1 MTDEQ
6 EVSAFSG
13 IRILDFT
20 QLEQGPS
27 GTQVLADFGA
37 EVIKVERIDV
47 GEIGRGQFPTIDGYS
62 PHWSATN
69 RNKKSLS
76 VDLKS
81 AAGMALVLELAEHAD
96 IVASNFRPGVM
107 DRLGLGWDAL
117 SAVNPRII
125 VAYASGY
132 GQTGP
137 YAQLRGQDLAA
148 QAISGLMAL
157 TGSDESGPTA
167 SGTFMIDYV
176 ASMQF
181 AQGMMIALAAREKTG
196 RGQVVDSSLLNA
208 AVATHLQ
215 EGTTFLN
222 TGQQYPRPP
231 AGIAHAHNTALYGRY
246 RTADDRWIALIGEF
260 YITEPWKRTARAL
273 RLPVEVQNDPR
284 FQDVTGL
291 REFLVE
297 TRDIVAAGIARLSL
311 DEAAA
316 RFEAEDVLVATVK
329 DYDEVFVDRQILHN
343 DMVIEADVPGV
354 GRMKFV
360 GMPVKL
366 TDTPGRLRSIPP
378 TVGQHNDELL
388 AQLGRTVDQIA
399 ELKAAGVVGS
409 ESDRHRDG
417 SPAAW

>member
-1 MTDEQ
+1 MTA
-6 EVSAFSG
+6 AFDG
-13 IRILDFT
+13 ITIIDFT

-27 GTQVLADFGA
+27 GTQILADFGA

-69 RNKKSLS
+69 RNKKSIS

-81 AAGMALVLELAEHAD
+81 ADGISLVKELARDAD

-137 YAQLRGQDLAA
+137 YAGMRGQDLAA
-148 QAISGLMAL
+148 QALSGLMAL
-157 TGSDESGPTA
+157 TGTSESGPVPT
-167 SGTFMIDYV
+167 GTFLIDYI

-181 AQGMMIALAAREKTG
+181 AQGMMIALAARERTG
-196 RGQVVDSSLLNA
+196 AGQVVDSSLLNA

-222 TGQQYPRPP
+222 TGQTYPRPP
-231 AGIAHAHNTALYGRY
+231 AGVAHAHNTALYGYY
-246 RTADDRWIALIGEF
+246 RTADRQWLALIGEF
-260 YITEPWKRTARAL
+260 YVSEPWKRTARAL
-273 RLPVEVQNDPR
+273 GLPESVRDDPR
-284 FQDVTGL
+284 FQTTEGL
-291 REFLVE
+291 REHLTE
-297 TRDIVAAGIARLSL
+297 TRDLVAHGIGGLTL
-311 DEAAA
+311 KEAVD
-316 RFEAEDVLVATVK
+316 RFESEDVLVAPVRE
-329 DYDEVFVDRQILHN
+329 YAEVFQDPQVRHN
-343 DMVIEADVPGV
+343 EMVISGDVPGV
-354 GRMKFV
+354 GEMKFV

-366 TDTPGRLRSIPP
+366 SGTPGDLRMPP
-378 TVGQHNDELL
+378 PKVGQHNDEILHR
-388 AQLGRTVDQIA
+388 LGRTANQIA
-399 ELKAAGVVGS
+399 DLKKRGVVGS
-409 ESDRHRDG
+409 ESDRERAG
-417 SPAAW
+417 GPAAW

>member
-1 MTDEQ
+1 M
-6 EVSAFSG
+6 SAAFDG

-81 AAGMALVLELAEHAD
+81 PEGMALVLELARDAD

-117 SAVNPRII
+117 SAVNPRLI

-167 SGTFMIDYV
+167 VGTFMIDYV
-176 ASMQF
+176 ASMHF

-215 EGTTFLN
+215 EGTTYLN

-231 AGIAHAHNTALYGRY
+231 ESIAHAHNTALYGRY

-273 RLPVEVQNDPR
+273 GMPTEVQEDPR
-284 FQDVTGL
+284 FQSTAGL
-291 REFLVE
+291 REHIVE
-297 TRDIVAAGIARLSL
+297 TRDLVAAGIERFAL
-311 DEAAA
+311 DDVTA
-316 RFEAEDVLVATVK
+316 RFEAEDVLVATIK
-329 DYDEVFVDRQILHN
+329 DYDDVFIDPQILHN
-343 DMVIEADVPGV
+343 EMVLTSEVPGL
-354 GRMKFV
+354 GEMKFV

-366 TDTPGRLRSIPP
+366 TETPGRFRLPPP
-378 TVGQHNDELL
+378 TVGQHNDEVL
-388 AQLGRTVDQIA
+388 AALGRSA
-399 ELKAAGVVGS
+399 EEIVALKANGVIGS
-409 ESDRHRDG
+409 ETDRQRDG
-417 SPAAW
+417 GDPAW